1 MEKENICMKSRNLI
15 LIPILIFG
23 LAFLP
28 KARALSPVPDGGY
41 PGGNTAEGQ
50 NALLSLTTGTYNTAL
65 GWLSLRSNATGNFNT
80 ATGAGTLFLN
90 TADGNTATGA
100 GALLSNTIAVRN
112 TANGAF
118 TLFSNTEGIE
128 NIANGY
134 QALFN
139 NTSGNENTAN
149 GAFSLF
155 HNTIGHD
162 NTATGQ
168 AALVSNTTGND
179 NTATGVTALDNNTT
193 GNNNIAVGSMAGF
206 NLTTGDFNIDIGNN
220 GVTDEG
226 FTIRIGDVNTQTRAF
241 IAGIFAVPVTGT
253 GVVVDSDGQLGVA
266 ASSQRFKDEI
276 KPMDKASE
284 AILALKPVTFRYK
297 HAIDPK
303 RIPQFGLIAEQVE
316 NVNPDLVARD
326 KEGKPYSVRY
336 DQVNAMLLNEFLKAH
351 RKMEQQQKQIDGLT
365 AQLKEQATQI
375 QKVSTQIELSKP
387 EKRVVLN
394 SQ

>member
-1 MEKENICMKSRNLI
+1 MENRNITFTTI
-15 LIPILIFG
+15 LLALG
-23 LAFLP
+23 LL
-28 KARALSPVPDGGY
+28 ALSQMVQAVVPPPDGGY

-65 GWLSLRSNATGNFNT
+65 GLLSLRSNTTGNFNT
-80 ATGAGTLFLN
+80 ATGVGTLFLN

-139 NTSGNENTAN
+139 NTNGNENTAN

-351 RKMEQQQKQIDGLT
+351 RKMEQQQRQIDGLT
-365 AQLKEQATQI
+365 AQLKEQAAQI
-375 QKVSTQIELSKP
+375 RKVSTQIELGKP

-394 SQ
+394 GQ

>member
-1 MEKENICMKSRNLI
+1 MQLRNITLTTI
-15 LIPILIFG
+15 LVIISCFAL
-23 LAFLP
+23 LP
-28 KARALSPVPDGGY
+28 KLQAVIPAPDGAY

-50 NALLSLTTGTYNTAL
+50 NALFSLTTGTYNSAL
-65 GWLSLRSNATGNFNT
+65 GWFSLRSNTTGNFNT

-100 GALLSNTIAVRN
+100 GALLSNTIAIRN

-118 TLFSNTEGIE
+118 TLFSNTAGIE
-128 NIANGY
+128 NIADGY

-139 NTSGNENTAN
+139 NTSGSENTAN
-149 GAFSLF
+149 GAFALF
-155 HNTIGHD
+155 HNTTGHD

-179 NTATGVTALDNNTT
+179 NTAAGVTALDNNTT

-220 GVTDEG
+220 GVTGEA
-226 FTIRIGDVNTQTRAF
+226 FTIRIGDVKTQTRAF

-297 HAIDPK
+297 HEIDQK
-303 RIPQFGLIAEQVE
+303 RIPQCGLIAEEVE
-316 NVNPDLVARD
+316 NVNPDLVVRD
-326 KEGKPYSVRY
+326 KNGKPYSVRY
-336 DQVNAMLLNEFLKAH
+336 DQVNAMLLNEFLKEH
-351 RKMEQQQKQIDGLT
+351 RKVEALEKGMTVLTEQV
-365 AQLKEQATQI
+365 KEQAVQI
-375 QKVSTQIELSKP
+375 QKVSTHIEASKP